1 MSDSPPA
8 CETETTPTAP
18 IAAEQ
23 VTLRVVHGVKWWY
36 DLPKFPRDRI
46 GLLGYAVFIIV
57 AGMLL
62 LFVVAVVGPIG
73 ARGWVEVIV
82 AWLVGILVFRYLFR
96 RVRKVWEVE
105 MNPVAWDP
113 RLKAVGEEKEL
124 RPLAEL
130 PDVPFEPMI
139 AQDILLG
146 SRGGP
151 AILFL
156 GYGLFHVLNPPL
168 KRSFTNPWAT
178 TGLCVAFICVMYA
191 MLRLWFYI
199 FPTYYRVVPGRL
211 DVLKGSPFARTPWL
225 HDRYDLRVAR
235 VIARFD
241 QNTLYVYSPGQRSL
255 EISLGTIS
263 EPEEFVKT
271 VFQAAVCTHTAPP
284 LPDDA
289 LLG

>member
-1 MSDSPPA
+1 MHDSPPA
-8 CETETTPTAP
+8 CETKTAPAAP

-62 LFVVAVVGPIG
+62 LFVVAVVGPVG
-73 ARGWVEVIV
+73 ASGWAKVSL
-82 AWLVGILVFRYLFR
+82 AWIVGILVFRYLFR

-113 RLKAVGEEKEL
+113 RLKAFGKEKEL

-139 AQDILLG
+139 AQNIG
-146 SRGGP
+146 SGVGP

-156 GYGLFHVLNPPL
+156 GYGLFHVLKPLL
-168 KRSFTNPWAT
+168 KRSSSNYWAT
-178 TGLCVAFICVMYA
+178 TGLCAGFVCVMLA
-191 MLRLWFYI
+191 MLTKLWCYI

-241 QNTLYVYSPGQRSL
+241 QNTLYLYSPGQRSL